1 MIDWLI
7 TNKEWVFSGIGILIL
22 SGVTKF
28 IIHIFK
34 KRNTSAKM
42 ESRRTINMGD
52 YSTYIENSEGPIE
65 IH

>member
-22 SGVTKF
+22 SGVTKLIVY
-28 IIHIFK
+28 II
-34 KRNTSAKM
+34 KRSNTSAKT

-52 YSTYIENSEGPIE
+52 NSTYIENSEGPIE